1 MTLRVRVVTDSTT
14 NVPPELAERLQI
26 TVVPCVV
33 RFGNETFRD
42 EVDLSKDAFYHRLA
56 TTSLLPATSQPPA
69 GEFEEAYRRLQT
81 AGSAIVSVH
90 TTSTLSGILNSA
102 HAAAMALAEAEI
114 ELVDT
119 LTTTLAAGWIA
130 IAAAEAAQAGASLK
144 EIARQARAMVPRTR
158 LFAVLDTLEYLRK
171 GGRVHWAAAFLGNL
185 LQIKPIVE
193 LREGV
198 LSLRERPRTFR
209 RALAR
214 LAELV
219 QEFGPLERLGVVH
232 ARAQEAAIQL
242 ADLLGAHYPREKILI
257 TEASTA
263 LVCHAGPG
271 AVGVAAVLAP

>member
-1 MTLRVRVVTDSTT
+1 
-14 NVPPELAERLQI
+14 
-26 TVVPCVV
+26 
-33 RFGNETFRD
+33 
-42 EVDLSKDAFYHRLA
+42 
-56 TTSLLPATSQPPA
+56 
-69 GEFEEAYRRLQT
+69 
-81 AGSAIVSVH
+81 
-90 TTSTLSGILNSA
+90 
-102 HAAAMALAEAEI
+102 
-114 ELVDT
+114 

-158 LFAVLDTLEYLRK
+158 LFAALDTLEYLRK